1 MNINSTNNSN
11 PASFGSL
18 KMTKSS
24 LKTLQEAKKDSKIG
38 FIAKEIEDAY
48 QSVKKLE
55 KSDKKNSFTL
65 LWGINH
71 VLGTVNLTFSHAAKT
86 SEKLFAK
93 KELITSIDTVFDIL
107 PTKVETTISNYIK
120 QKKL

>member
-1 MNINSTNNSN
+1 MNINSTNTSN

-18 KMTKSS
+18 KMTKQS
-24 LKTLQEAKKDSKIG
+24 LNALQEAKKDPKIG

-55 KSDKKNSFTL
+55 KNDKKNSFTL

-71 VLGTVNLTFSHAAKT
+71 VLGTVSLTFSHAAKT
-86 SEKLFAK
+86 SKNLFAK
-93 KELITSIDTVFDIL
+93 KESITALDTVSDIV

-120 QKKL
+120 QNKL